1 MKSNFAENM
10 ISLVSFVYNVLTQAD
25 PQRSSALQEMFV
37 FLSRVLA
44 KHTRAGQER
53 EGGCN
58 IIIGY
63 QNILHASHGTPP
75 VYQHMCHIFFFF
87 ARILGCNS
95 ILSNCCVV
103 QNALINVS

>member
-44 KHTRAGQER
+44 KHTRARQER
-53 EGGCN
+53 GGGVQYNHRVSKHLACITWNSACLPTHVSHFFLLRSN
-58 IIIGY
+58 IRL
-63 QNILHASHGTPP
+63 Q
-75 VYQHMCHIFFFF
+75 
-87 ARILGCNS
+87 
-95 ILSNCCVV
+95 
-103 QNALINVS
+103 